1 MQPLTYV
8 SSRLSFRQDVIE
20 RLGPEDKFRVK
31 TPMGVFE
38 MSRKSFE
45 KNFANVVSS
54 HSYKEDGIYHYPKV
68 PARAMEYR
76 LSDVAALAL
85 NGPAEPVV
93 YELPEILDGKV
104 DVETYRTWLKF
115 KGATQIRLDM
125 ERWQLAQSQAA
136 YEKAIDEAVR
146 AHNGTDPFTGE
157 ELRWDLL
164 KKANNDNY
172 KAGRFSYTR
181 IFRLLPT
188 VDLLNVEPTEEPSF
202 RIVAWEVS
210 AAKNDLG
217 SAGFVELCRRV
228 VAKADS
234 SGVPSDLT
242 LG

>member
-8 SSRLSFRQDVIE
+8 SSRLTFRQDVIE
-20 RLGPEDKFRVK
+20 RLGPDDRFRVK

-45 KNFANVVSS
+45 KTFPNVVSS

-85 NGPAEPVV
+85 APVEAV
-93 YELPEILDGKV
+93 VFELPPILEGKV
-104 DVETYRTWLKF
+104 DVETYRVWLKA
-115 KGATQIRLDM
+115 KGAAQVRRDM
-125 ERWQLAQSQAA
+125 ERWQLAQTPAA

-146 AHNGTDPFTGE
+146 DHDGADPFTGE

-164 KKANNDNY
+164 KKANNDDY
-172 KAGRFSYTR
+172 KAARFSYTR
-181 IFRLLPT
+181 TFRLLPT
-188 VDLLNVEPTEEPSF
+188 IDLLNVEPTEMPSF
-202 RIVAWEVS
+202 RIISGEVS

-217 SAGFVELCRRV
+217 SAAFVELCKNV
-228 VAKADS
+228 VAKVAAG
-234 SGVPSDLT
+234 GVPSDAT
-242 LG
+242 L